1 MAVTERLILPVT
13 GGVDN
18 WKEPLKFMLQTL
30 KKQDGYIRTRW
41 GPFSED
47 ESKLE
52 LLIGK
57 PLILLIASCKQANGY
72 RRLGNH

>member
-1 MAVTERLILPVT
+1 MAVTERLILPVS

-41 GPFSED
+41 GPWSEN
-47 ESKLE
+47 ENNLE
-52 LLIGK
+52 LLIGSS
-57 PLILLIASCKQANGY
+57 PLFPSSLLLSK
-72 RRLGNH
+72 H

>member
-1 MAVTERLILPVT
+1 MAITERLILPVT
-13 GGVDN
+13 GGVDA

-41 GPFSED
+41 GPWSED

-52 LLIGK
+52 LLIGMCPYSYK
-57 PLILLIASCKQANGY
+57 DPLPS
-72 RRLGNH
+72 

>member
-1 MAVTERLILPVT
+1 MAVTERLILSVT

-57 PLILLIASCKQANGY
+57 GSFLIMASCKIANGY
-72 RRLGNH
+72 C

>member
-1 MAVTERLILPVT
+1 MAVTERLILPVS
-13 GGVDN
+13 GEVDN

-30 KKQDGYIRTRW
+30 KKQDGCIRTRW

-57 PLILLIASCKQANGY
+57 PTPLFATLFKQANEY
-72 RRLGNH
+72 C